1 MQVPPTL
8 SLVND
13 YIRFVVGS
21 FEVISTSARHIYH
34 SAISVSPQ
42 TSIVRKLYKQH
53 IHPLAR
59 VVRRLPISWGP
70 NFATVTDHLVVTAV
84 WSSCS
89 RFIAVERLENTG
101 VLDGATLERL
111 HTFKHPWSEDGWSS
125 LSPDGRSLTRIS
137 GRDNRPT
144 TWDLQTG
151 GQISATPLAL
161 DPPPLSHHSFVHPWY
176 FSSAHSMDGKI
187 VAFAYRDLTNDAVT
201 GISTYNLISGTHVY
215 SHHASEGRIIAPIW
229 THGELLR
236 FAAVKPGS
244 ITIWEVGFTSEH
256 ALAEIESL
264 PAPDD
269 TGSRDHLFLP
279 TLSRLAFILDKS
291 VLIWDARDSKILLNF
306 VDSGRHGG
314 LSFSPDGRFFACGS
328 YGQGVHLWEESPTGY
343 VLHQKL
349 VSRSAH
355 GWIRPVLSPDGESI
369 ITSNFGETQLW
380 HTTGPIDPPPSVP
393 PQPANRTEF
402 VLAFSPDKSFIVTG
416 RYGGNIATIVDL
428 KSGDLRLMIDTGMA
442 VCGLGVTGSTAIVV
456 GEGKIVTWNLPA
468 GDRVLNAEANIHD
481 SVRTIVFDHPP
492 PPPGRLRFASI
503 SPDFNHLAITREE
516 DGGGGV
522 DIYDASTGKHLFGIP
537 TRYVTGPWFT
547 RDGREVWCDLRS
559 QKIIM
564 GGGSDVIRVERLE
577 DDDPPG
583 GHLWESAHGHEITDD
598 GWILDSRKKRV
609 MWMPHHWRVSRWY
622 RIWDGRFLVLL
633 NRELLEP
640 VIIEMYE

>member
-1 MQVPPTL
+1 M
-8 SLVND
+8 
-13 YIRFVVGS
+13 
-21 FEVISTSARHIYH
+21 
-34 SAISVSPQ
+34 
-42 TSIVRKLYKQH
+42 
-53 IHPLAR
+53 
-59 VVRRLPISWGP
+59 
-70 NFATVTDHLVVTAV
+70 DHLVVTAV

-89 RFIAVERLENTG
+89 RFIAVETPDNTE

-111 HTFKHPWSEDGWSS
+111 HTFEHPWSKDGWSS
-125 LSPDGRSLTRIS
+125 LSPDGRSLTWS
-137 GRDNRPT
+137 DGDDGTT
-144 TWDLQTG
+144 TWNLQTG
-151 GQISATPLAL
+151 GQISAIPLAL
-161 DPPPLSHHSFVHPWY
+161 DLPPLSY
-176 FSSAHSMDGKI
+176 FSSAHSTDGKM
-187 VAFAYRDLTNDAVT
+187 VAFAHRDSENGAVT

-269 TGSRDHLFLP
+269 TGSEEHLFLP

-306 VDSGRHGG
+306 VGGGLLGG
-314 LSFSPDGRFFACGS
+314 LSFSSDGRFFACGVA
-328 YGQGVHLWEESPTGY
+328 GQGAHLWKESPTGY

-349 VSRSAH
+349 VSGSADD
-355 GWIRPVLSPDGESI
+355 WIVPFLSPDGESI
-369 ITSNFGETQLW
+369 ITSKGSETQLW
-380 HTTGPIDPPPSVP
+380 HTTGPIDPPSSVP
-393 PQPANRTEF
+393 PQPANRTKF
-402 VLAFSPDKSFIVTG
+402 VLAFSPDKSFIATG
-416 RYGGNIATIVDL
+416 RLGGKIATIVDL
-428 KSGDLRLMIDTGMA
+428 KSGDLRLMINTGMV

-468 GDRVLNAEANIHD
+468 GDCVLNAEANIHD

-492 PPPGRLRFASI
+492 PPPGWLHFASI

-537 TRYVTGPWFT
+537 TRYVTRPWFT
-547 RDGREVWCDLRS
+547 RDGREVWCDSNS

-564 GGGSDVIRVERLE
+564 GGGTDIIRVEPVGRG
-577 DDDPPG
+577 DAPPG
-583 GHLWESAHGHEITDD
+583 GYLWESAHGHDITRD

-609 MWMPHHWRVSRWY
+609 MWMPHHWRVHREY
-622 RIWDGRFLVLL
+622 RIWDGRFLVLFDG
-633 NRELLEP
+633 ELPEP
-640 VIIEMYE
+640 VIIEMYERHTDGAFPSLS

>member
-1 MQVPPTL
+1 
-8 SLVND
+8 
-13 YIRFVVGS
+13 VVGS
-21 FEVISTSARHIYH
+21 FEIISTSARHIYH

-42 TSIVRKLYKQH
+42 TSIVHKLYKQH

-59 VVRRLPISWGP
+59 VVRGLPISWGP
-70 NFATVTDHLVVTAV
+70 NFATVTSRFVRAVV

-89 RFIAVERLENTG
+89 RFITVERAENTE
-101 VLDGATLERL
+101 VLDGVTLGRL
-111 HTFKHPWSEDGWSS
+111 HTFKHPWSEDGWCS

-137 GRDNRPT
+137 GKNNRTT

-161 DPPPLSHHSFVHPWY
+161 DPPPLSYHRSAHPSY

-187 VAFAYRDLTNDAVT
+187 VAFAYRDSENDAVT

-264 PAPDD
+264 PAPGNADS
-269 TGSRDHLFLP
+269 GYDHLFLP
-279 TLSRLAFILDKS
+279 TLSRLAFTLDRA
-291 VLIWDARDSKILLNF
+291 VRIWDARDSKILLNF
-306 VDSGRHGG
+306 VDSGGLWG
-314 LSFSPDGRFFACGS
+314 LSFSSDGRFFACGS
-328 YGQGVHLWEESPTGY
+328 RSQEVHLWKESPTGY

-349 VSRSAH
+349 VSGSAH
-355 GWIRPVLSPDGESI
+355 SWIQPYLSPDGESI
-369 ITSNFGETQLW
+369 ITSKDLETQLW

-393 PQPANRTEF
+393 PQPVNQTEF
-402 VLAFSPDKSFIVTG
+402 VLAFSPDKSFIATG
-416 RYGGNIATIVDL
+416 RLGGEIAAIVDL
-428 KSGDLRLMIDTGMA
+428 KSGDLRLIIDTGMV

-492 PPPGRLRFASI
+492 PPPGRPLHFASI
-503 SPDFNHLAITREE
+503 SPDFNHLAITRKE
-516 DGGGGV
+516 DRGGGV
-522 DIYDASTGKHLFGIP
+522 DIYDASTGEHLFGIP
-537 TRYVTGPWFT
+537 TRYVTHPWFT
-547 RDGREVWCDLRS
+547 RDGREVWCDLDS

-564 GGGSDVIRVERLE
+564 GGGSDVIGVEPVG
-577 DDDPPG
+577 DGDVPSG
-583 GHLWESAHGHEITDD
+583 GHLWESVHGHEITDD
-598 GWILDSRKKRV
+598 GWILDSKEKRV
-609 MWMPHHWRVSRWY
+609 MWMPHHWRVYRDY
-622 RIWDGRFLVLL
+622 RIWDGRFLALFD
-633 NRELLEP
+633 RELPEP

>member
-1 MQVPPTL
+1 
-8 SLVND
+8 
-13 YIRFVVGS
+13 VVGS

-42 TSIVRKLYKQH
+42 TSIVRKLYKQY

-59 VVRRLPISWGP
+59 VVRGLPISWGP

-89 RFIAVERLENTG
+89 RFIAVERHENTE
-101 VLDGATLERL
+101 VLDGVTLERL
-111 HTFKHPWSEDGWSS
+111 HTFKHPWSEDGRSS
-125 LSPDGRSLTRIS
+125 LSPDGRSLTW
-137 GRDNRPT
+137 RDGDDGPT

-161 DPPPLSHHSFVHPWY
+161 GRPPRAYYPYAHRLY
-176 FSSAHSMDGKI
+176 FSSVHSMDGKI
-187 VAFAYRDLTNDAVT
+187 VAFAYRDFGNDAVT
-201 GISTYNLISGTHVY
+201 GISTYNLISGTCIY

-229 THGELLR
+229 THGKFLR

-269 TGSRDHLFLP
+269 TGSEEHLFLP
-279 TLSRLAFILDKS
+279 TLSRLAFILDGA

-306 VDSGRHGG
+306 VGRGYLGG
-314 LSFSPDGRFFACGS
+314 LSFSSDGRFFACGS
-328 YGQGVHLWEESPTGY
+328 RGQGVHLWKESPTGY

-349 VSRSAH
+349 VSGSAV
-355 GWIRPVLSPDGESI
+355 GWIRPFLSPDGESI
-369 ITSNFGETQLW
+369 ITSKDLETQLW

-393 PQPANRTEF
+393 PQPANRTNF
-402 VLAFSPDKSFIVTG
+402 APAFSPDKSFIVTG

-428 KSGDLRLMIDTGMA
+428 KSGDLRLMIDTGTA
-442 VCGLGVTGSTAIVV
+442 VYGLGVTGSTAIVV

-468 GDRVLNAEANIHD
+468 GDCVLNAEANIHD

-492 PPPGRLRFASI
+492 PPPGWLYFASI
-503 SPDFNHLAITREE
+503 SPDFNHLAITRKESWKE
-516 DGGGGV
+516 GV

-537 TRYVTGPWFT
+537 TSYASHPWFI
-547 RDGREVWCDLRS
+547 RNGREVRCDS
-559 QKIIM
+559 GKQKIIM
-564 GGGSDVIRVERLE
+564 GGGSDVIRAEPVGGS
-577 DDDPPG
+577 DAPPG
-583 GHLWESAHGHEITDD
+583 GYLWESVHGHEITDD

-609 MWMPHHWRVSRWY
+609 MWMPHHWRVFEEF

-633 NRELLEP
+633 NRELPEP
-640 VIIEMYE
+640 AIIEMYE